1 MSISDIIF
9 FFLVIIT
16 ALVNFYVINEKKKS
30 ILGIHCIDN
39 DTANRLYY
47 YNRRLSVIIAIYF
60 LLNAYNNYVTDE
72 NPENI
77 FIYHYVEELIS
88 SYGSYYESNLN
99 YNDLTLKE
107 FSVLLRIRFQ
117 GVATQ
122 HDLVELFKVSGAYIA
137 KLLRKFEDN
146 GYIARK
152 EDPENRRKKL
162 VKLTDEGI
170 KKTDELIEVIQNW
183 EDKVTAGIS
192 EDEIKTLKEI
202 LFKITMI

>member
-1 MSISDIIF
+1 
-9 FFLVIIT
+9 
-16 ALVNFYVINEKKKS
+16 
-30 ILGIHCIDN
+30 
-39 DTANRLYY
+39 
-47 YNRRLSVIIAIYF
+47 
-60 LLNAYNNYVTDE
+60 

-88 SYGSYYESNLN
+88 SYGSYYESNLKD
-99 YNDLTLKE
+99 NDLTLKE

-137 KLLRKFEDN
+137 KLLRKFEDH

-162 VKLTDEGI
+162 VKMTDEGI
-170 KKTDELIEVIQNW
+170 KKTDEIIEIIQNW
-183 EDKVTAGIS
+183 EDKVTSSIS

>member
-1 MSISDIIF
+1 MTFD
-9 FFLVIIT
+9 
-16 ALVNFYVINEKKKS
+16 K
-30 ILGIHCIDN
+30 
-39 DTANRLYY
+39 
-47 YNRRLSVIIAIYF
+47 
-60 LLNAYNNYVTDE
+60 

-88 SYGSYYESNLN
+88 SYGSYYESNLKD
-99 YNDLTLKE
+99 NDLTLKE

-137 KLLRKFEDN
+137 KLLRKFEDQ

-162 VKLTDEGI
+162 VKMTDDGI
-170 KKTDELIEVIQNW
+170 KKTDEIIEVIQNW
-183 EDKVTAGIS
+183 EEKVTSNIS

>member
-1 MSISDIIF
+1 MTF
-9 FFLVIIT
+9 
-16 ALVNFYVINEKKKS
+16 
-30 ILGIHCIDN
+30 
-39 DTANRLYY
+39 
-47 YNRRLSVIIAIYF
+47 
-60 LLNAYNNYVTDE
+60 DE

-88 SYGSYYESNLN
+88 SYGSYYESNLKD
-99 YNDLTLKE
+99 NDLTLKE

-192 EDEIKTLKEI
+192 EYEIKTLKEI

>member
-1 MSISDIIF
+1 MLDIMTF
-9 FFLVIIT
+9 D
-16 ALVNFYVINEKKKS
+16 K
-30 ILGIHCIDN
+30 
-39 DTANRLYY
+39 
-47 YNRRLSVIIAIYF
+47 
-60 LLNAYNNYVTDE
+60 

>member
-1 MSISDIIF
+1 MTF
-9 FFLVIIT
+9 
-16 ALVNFYVINEKKKS
+16 
-30 ILGIHCIDN
+30 
-39 DTANRLYY
+39 
-47 YNRRLSVIIAIYF
+47 
-60 LLNAYNNYVTDE
+60 DE

-162 VKLTDEGI
+162 VKLTDDGI

-192 EDEIKTLKEI
+192 EDDIKTLKEI

>member
-1 MSISDIIF
+1 MTF
-9 FFLVIIT
+9 
-16 ALVNFYVINEKKKS
+16 
-30 ILGIHCIDN
+30 
-39 DTANRLYY
+39 
-47 YNRRLSVIIAIYF
+47 
-60 LLNAYNNYVTDE
+60 DE

-88 SYGSYYESNLN
+88 SYGSYYESNLKD
-99 YNDLTLKE
+99 NDLTLKE

-137 KLLRKFEDN
+137 KLLRKFEDH

-162 VKLTDEGI
+162 VKMTDEGI
-170 KKTDELIEVIQNW
+170 KKTDEIIEIIQNW
-183 EDKVTAGIS
+183 EDKVTSSIS

>member
-1 MSISDIIF
+1 MTF
-9 FFLVIIT
+9 
-16 ALVNFYVINEKKKS
+16 
-30 ILGIHCIDN
+30 
-39 DTANRLYY
+39 
-47 YNRRLSVIIAIYF
+47 
-60 LLNAYNNYVTDE
+60 DE

-88 SYGSYYESNLN
+88 SYGSYYESNLKD
-99 YNDLTLKE
+99 NDLTLKE

-137 KLLRKFEDN
+137 KLLRKFEDH

-152 EDPENRRKKL
+152 EDPENGRKKL
-162 VKLTDEGI
+162 VKMTDEGI
-170 KKTDELIEVIQNW
+170 KKTDEIIEIIQNW
-183 EDKVTAGIS
+183 EDKVTSSIS